1 METFKDSA
9 VLFFESQ
16 KFWHEWLDKHYAQPQ
31 GVWLKLAKKSS
42 GIVSVSYMEAL
53 EEALCYGW
61 IDSQKQSY
69 DNDYFLQKFTS
80 RGPKSIWS
88 KVNVAKA
95 KELLRAD
102 RIKPSGLAAIE
113 VAKKSG
119 AWQAAYDSP
128 STITIPSDF
137 QAELDKNP
145 KAQQFFETLN
155 KANVYGFCWRIQTA
169 KKPETRKTSID
180 KFINMLNKGEKL
192 H

>member
-16 KFWHEWLDKHYAQPQ
+16 ESWHEWLDKHNAQQQ

-42 GIVSVSYMEAL
+42 GLGSVSYMEAL

-61 IDSQKQSY
+61 IDAQKQPY
-69 DNDYFLQKFTS
+69 DTEYWLQKFTP
-80 RGPKSIWS
+80 RGPKSMWS

-95 KELLRAD
+95 EELLRAK
-102 RIKPSGLAAIE
+102 RMKPSGLAAME
-113 VAKKSG
+113 AAKKSG
-119 AWQAAYDSP
+119 AWKAAYDSP
-128 STITIPSDF
+128 GTVTIPPDF
-137 QAELDKNP
+137 QVELDKNP
-145 KAQQFFETLN
+145 KAKKFFETLN

-169 KKPETRKTSID
+169 KKPETRKTRID
-180 KFINMLNKGEKL
+180 KFIKMLNNGEKL